1 MFVHSQ
7 LNNMHVSISYHGLV
21 QSQERSNP
29 AQYFIADRERE
40 IRELQQKKE
49 ELKHKNRELQQ
60 QKEVLKDELQR
71 QQDKYK
77 EHIQDLEQQL
87 HDNVYIQHVSQQR
100 CYATGKGLEVAMV
113 GEQTTLVMHAV
124 DIDGRECNKPLS
136 NMDCELISEATGVV
150 VGCKV
155 EKKNSHYEVN
165 YQPTHR
171 GKHQLSI
178 RVEGVHI
185 RGSPFTVVV
194 KTPAHL
200 KQKDLFWVS
209 SVMLLIV
216 LVTLTSVKFPIQRI
230 GSPIQIIC
238 GISCPW
244 GIAVRDNGDIVV
256 VEYGNHCVSIFDHN
270 GTKIRTFGTEG
281 SAQGQF
287 KGPFGVAIDSVGN
300 IIVVDSGNH
309 RIQKFTADGKFI
321 TAVGRKGSGH
331 LEFDIPVGIG
341 FNPSNKKVYICDC
354 HNHRVQVLNEDLTF
368 SSSFGR
374 IGFGNG
380 EFHYPMA
387 VTFDSTGSV
396 YITSRANNRIQ
407 VLTPEGKFL
416 RKFGKEGSGVEELH
430 YASGISI
437 DSNGIVYVT
446 DQINHRVFIF
456 TSQGKFVQSFGSN
469 GTRLGEFNQT
479 CGIAVDKH
487 GLVYVGDGL
496 NKRVQVFNSVG

>member
-1 MFVHSQ
+1 M
-7 LNNMHVSISYHGLV
+7 LYVSVSSRGSDQFYK
-21 QSQERSNP
+21 RSKP
-29 AQYFIADRERE
+29 AQNVAADRDRE
-40 IRELQQKKE
+40 FRELEQEKQK
-49 ELKHKNRELQQ
+49 LQ
-60 QKEVLKDELQR
+60 
-71 QQDKYK
+71 
-77 EHIQDLEQQL
+77 EQQNEYQEQIRDL
-87 HDNVYIQHVSQQR
+87 KQQFNGKVYISPER
-100 CYATGKGLEVAMV
+100 CYATGKSLEIAVV
-113 GEQTTLVMHAV
+113 GEQTTLVVHAV
-124 DIDGRECNKPLS
+124 DIHGRECNKPFG
-136 NMDCELISEATGVV
+136 NMDCELVSEATGVV

-155 EKKNSHYEVN
+155 EKKSSQYEIS

-178 RVEGVHI
+178 KVEGVHI

-200 KQKDLFWVS
+200 RQKDLLMVS
-209 SVMLLIV
+209 SLMLLIV

-244 GIAVRDNGDIVV
+244 GVAISDNGEIVV
-256 VEYGNHCVSIFDHN
+256 AEYGNHCVSIFAPN
-270 GTKIRTFGTEG
+270 GQKLRTFGTEG
-281 SAQGQF
+281 SAEGQF
-287 KGPFGVAIDSVGN
+287 KSPFGVAIDSVGN

-309 RIQKFTADGKFI
+309 RIQKFTAEGKFI

-331 LEFDIPVGIG
+331 LKFDIPVGIG
-341 FNPSNKKVYICDC
+341 FNPSNKKVYICDS

-387 VTFDSTGSV
+387 VTFDSTGCV
-396 YITSRANNRIQ
+396 YITSRANSRIQ

-456 TSQGKFVQSFGSN
+456 TSQGKLVQSFGSN

-479 CGIAVDKH
+479 CGIAVDKR
-487 GLVYVGDGL
+487 GLVYVSDGL